1 MKNLKLKAKRVEC
14 GISQQDMANKLGMT
28 ITSYNFK
35 ENGKREFTIKECI
48 KLVQILE
55 CKFEDIFIS

>member
-48 KLVQILE
+48 K
-55 CKFEDIFIS
+55 

>member
-1 MKNLKLKAKRVEC
+1 MKHLKLKAKRVEC

-28 ITSYNFK
+28 ITTYNFK
-35 ENGKREFTIKECI
+35 ENGKRDFTIQECI
-48 KLVQILE
+48 KLVHILE